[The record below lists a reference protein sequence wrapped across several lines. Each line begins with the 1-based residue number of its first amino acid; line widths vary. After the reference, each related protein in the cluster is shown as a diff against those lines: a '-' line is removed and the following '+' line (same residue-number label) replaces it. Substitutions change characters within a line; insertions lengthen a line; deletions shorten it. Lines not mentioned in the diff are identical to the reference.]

1 MDALICISE
10 CWRSNPNNLPC
21 RQGDIVVF
29 DCNVRIQITDVM
41 NAASEP
47 LDPIVNP
54 MSIFRV
60 LGLPLPFGTKN

>member
-1 MDALICISE
+1 MDALICISG

-29 DCNVRIQITDVM
+29 DCNVRIQITVVM
-41 NAASEP
+41 NAALKP
-47 LDPIVNP
+47 LDLIVNP

-60 LGLPLPFGTKN
+60 LGLPSPFGTKN